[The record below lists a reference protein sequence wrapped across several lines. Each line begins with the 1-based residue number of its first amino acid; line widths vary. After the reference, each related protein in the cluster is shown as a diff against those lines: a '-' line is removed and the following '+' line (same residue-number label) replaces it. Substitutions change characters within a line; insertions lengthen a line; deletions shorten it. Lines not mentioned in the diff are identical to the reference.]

1 MEIVGNVIIY
11 MGDSQQKCSVLRVI
25 SVVVNNPLSL
35 NTNGYLEIFI
45 SLYDILVIWGSFLQK
60 KLFFEKNFDFIL

>member
-1 MEIVGNVIIY
+1 MLLASRAEVTFFHN

-35 NTNGYLEIFI
+35 NITGHTKAENATFP
-45 SLYDILVIWGSFLQK
+45 FLRRAGRCYFRPGVNK
-60 KLFFEKNFDFIL
+60 